1 MHHSNSITSVPI
13 GLLRKYDR
21 PGPRYTS
28 YPTAPVWSDEVGPEV
43 YASALKAASAH
54 TDEPIALY
62 IHIPFCRCRCYYC
75 GCNTVITR
83 NSEKVHQYID
93 TLLKEI
99 DHSADLLGARNK
111 VSQLHFGG
119 GTPTFIEIADFARI
133 LDKLDSRFTFVDG
146 CEKSLEIDPRVTTR
160 EQLAFL
166 AGRGFNRISI
176 GVQDLDPG
184 VQEAIGRVQSV
195 ELIRNVMDQ
204 CRELKFKGINID
216 LIYGL
221 PLQTLENF
229 RQTLKTAIQLR
240 PDSVAVYSFAY
251 LPNVKSNQMKINAGD
266 LPHTEDKYQLFASA
280 IEEFTAA
287 GYMQIGM
294 DHFALPEDE
303 LSRAQSDGRL
313 FRNFMGYTVQSAPEM
328 LGLGMSSI
336 GYVDDSF
343 FQNYSSLDKYMEAV
357 NSRRF
362 ATYRGMRLSTDDL
375 IRQHVITSLMCN
387 FRLDFET
394 LRQKFSINYHEYFR
408 IEHKHLV
415 EFFEDDLLE
424 EPNGGLKITQ
434 VGRTFIRNIA
444 MTFDAYLDGSGGG
457 KKPTFSRTI

>member
-1 MHHSNSITSVPI
+1 MDSTNNSTTVPI
-13 GLLRKYDR
+13 ELLRKYDR

-28 YPTAPVWSDEVGPEV
+28 YPTAPIWSGDVGSDV
-43 YASALKAASAH
+43 YASALKAASVRE
-54 TDEPIALY
+54 DETLAIY

-83 NSEKVHQYID
+83 NSDKVKLYLD
-93 TLLKEI
+93 ALLREI
-99 DHSADLLGARNK
+99 DNSADLLGKRNK
-111 VSQLHFGG
+111 ISQLHFGG
-119 GTPTFIEIADFARI
+119 GTPTFLETSEFGQI
-133 LDKLDSRFTFVDG
+133 LDKLESRFEFVDG
-146 CEKSLEIDPRVTTR
+146 CEKSLEIDPRVTTH
-160 EQLAFL
+160 EQLAYL

-184 VQEAIGRVQSV
+184 VQQAIGRVQST
-195 ELIRNVMDQ
+195 ELIKGVMDQ

-221 PLQTLENF
+221 PLQTPENF
-229 RQTLKTAIQLR
+229 RQTLRTAIALR
-240 PDSVAVYSFAY
+240 PDRVAVYSFAY
-251 LPNVKSNQMKINAGD
+251 LPSVKSNQMKINAED

-294 DHFALPEDE
+294 DHFALPDDE
-303 LSRAQSDGRL
+303 LSRAQADGRL

-336 GYVDDSF
+336 GYIDDSF
-343 FQNYSSLDKYMEAV
+343 FQNFSSLDKYMESV
-357 NSRRF
+357 KSKKF
-362 ATYRGMRLSTDDL
+362 ATYRGMRLSEDDL
-375 IRQHVITSLMCN
+375 IRQHVISSLMCN
-387 FRLDFET
+387 FHLDFES
-394 LRQKFSINYHEYFR
+394 LRQKFNVNYYEYFTN
-408 IEHKHLV
+408 EHKKLV
-415 EFFEDDLLE
+415 EFFEDDLLA
-424 EPNGGLKITQ
+424 EPNGGLTITA

-444 MTFDAYLDGSGGG
+444 MTFDAYLDGTGGG